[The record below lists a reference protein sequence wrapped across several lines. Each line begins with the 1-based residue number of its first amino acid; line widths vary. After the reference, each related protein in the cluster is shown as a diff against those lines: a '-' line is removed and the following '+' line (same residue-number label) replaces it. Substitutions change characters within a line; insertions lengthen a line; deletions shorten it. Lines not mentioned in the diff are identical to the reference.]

1 MTSRKLDGR
10 RGNSGAMK
18 INKDQSGRSIS
29 WLYVLVSFVLAF
41 FLIKTLAGSSDTTA
55 GARASFKVEN
65 PGTGVDLGNQ
75 TAPTAMVTELGS
87 PSKARSAPTIKPRSA
102 APSQITPVSE
112 QSNQQSLFTLGQP
125 DFNVDDVPQFE
136 EPIHIGD
143 LSLDV
148 KNLEDS
154 T

>member
-1 MTSRKLDGR
+1 
-10 RGNSGAMK
+10 MK
-18 INKDQSGRSIS
+18 INKDQSRQNIS
-29 WLYVLVSFVLAF
+29 WPYVLVSFVLAF

-55 GARASFKVEN
+55 DARASFKVQS
-65 PGTGVDLGNQ
+65 PGTGVELGNQ
-75 TAPTAMVTELGS
+75 AAPKAMVTEFGL
-87 PSKARSAPTIKPRSA
+87 PSKTRSTPTIKPRSA
-102 APSQITPVSE
+102 APSQIAPVSE
-112 QSNQQSLFTLGQP
+112 QSSQQSLFTLGQP

-136 EPIHIGD
+136 EPTHIGD